1 MTGLCVLAAALDCAP
16 VVLILNQIH
25 MLGRKSDTQ
34 EGTKWE
40 GGLQLPDLWTLFAA
54 YAEVRL
60 SVEFE
65 KAMGE
70 VSKFNRAG

>member
-1 MTGLCVLAAALDCAP
+1 MYCIWSPRIQKFTELCVLAAALDCAP

-40 GGLQLPDLWTLFAA
+40 GGLQLPDL
-54 YAEVRL
+54 
-60 SVEFE
+60 
-65 KAMGE
+65 
-70 VSKFNRAG
+70 

>member
-1 MTGLCVLAAALDCAP
+1 MITEDTEFTELYDLVAALDCAP

-40 GGLQLPDLWTLFAA
+40 GGCSCQNLNTDCCL
-54 YAEVRL
+54 YRSSSEC
-60 SVEFE
+60 
-65 KAMGE
+65 
-70 VSKFNRAG
+70 